1 MTDTA
6 ERLVEALETLGV
18 ERVFGYPGG
27 RLIELF
33 DHLPDSDVSLV
44 RPRDEREA
52 SIMAEAHGRI
62 TDEPGVLAEVSGL
75 FARRQFNIE
84 SLTVGPTSTE
94 GLARM
99 TIVVEELDPG
109 VEQVKRQLRKL
120 VPVHA
125 VRELEDA
132 TERELALV
140 KVGDDDPAGIA
151 AVAEM
156 YGGEAVEAG
165 PEVVT
170 VELTGTEAE
179 IDAAVEAFERFG
191 VREVA
196 RTGTAALAGGSEFT
210 APESTT

>member
-1 MTDTA
+1 MTGELPGPA
-6 ERLVEALETLGV
+6 PEERPHPNGRRNKQGIRIDPQVEAEPEVRREVLSALV
-18 ERVFGYPGG
+18 
-27 RLIELF
+27 
-33 DHLPDSDVSLV
+33 DH
-44 RPRDEREA
+44 
-52 SIMAEAHGRI
+52 
-62 TDEPGVLAEVSGL
+62 EPGVLAEVSGL

-84 SLTVGPTSTE
+84 SLTVGPTAAE

-99 TIVVEELDPG
+99 TIVVEETDPG

-125 VRELEDA
+125 VRELEAA
-132 TERELALV
+132 TERELALI
-140 KVGDDDPAGIA
+140 KVGDDDPAGVT

-170 VELTGTEAE
+170 VELTGTESE

-196 RTGTAALAGGSEFT
+196 RTGTAALAGGTEFT
-210 APESTT
+210 AHETHDQ